1 MDENFS
7 KQNTLYTYAFV
18 IMSKYK
24 SNGYAKIL
32 KRVYLSWA
40 KKRDDIRYIT
50 GHVKESISAKFT
62 GDIKII
68 SRVENWQGTGK
79 TFEYYQRDLGP
90 KPENKYKNNP
100 PLVENV

>member
-1 MDENFS
+1 
-7 KQNTLYTYAFV
+7 
-18 IMSKYK
+18 
-24 SNGYAKIL
+24 
-32 KRVYLSWA
+32 
-40 KKRDDIRYIT
+40 
-50 GHVKESISAKFT
+50 VKESISAKFT

-68 SRVENWQGTGK
+68 SRVDNWQGTGK

>member
-1 MDENFS
+1 MIP
-7 KQNTLYTYAFV
+7 TVVCGTV
-18 IMSKYK
+18 IIAVIASQF
-24 SNGYAKIL
+24 L
-32 KRVYLSWA
+32 F
-40 KKRDDIRYIT
+40 
-50 GHVKESISAKFT
+50 KESISAKFT